1 MTSLRDDIAAF
12 DAMKA
17 RLEAD
22 HLGAWVVIRGG
33 TLIGAFKSFEDAA
46 TEAVERFG
54 SGPYLIRQVGAPPVR
69 LPGGMIFRPAH
80 VNGPGWL

>member
-17 RLEAD
+17 DLEAD
-22 HLGAWVVIRGG
+22 HFGEWVVFKD
-33 TLIGAFKSFEDAA
+33 TVLVGAFKTFEDAA

-54 SGPYLIRQVGAPPVR
+54 TGPYLIRQVGAPPVQ